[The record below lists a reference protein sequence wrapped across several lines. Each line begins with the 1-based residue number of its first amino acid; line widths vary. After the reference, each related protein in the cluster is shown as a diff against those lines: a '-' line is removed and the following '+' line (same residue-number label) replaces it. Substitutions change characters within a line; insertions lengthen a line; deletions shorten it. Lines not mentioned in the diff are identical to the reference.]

1 MPDILLKAV
10 PKDIHRRLKERAAR
24 NGRSMNRE
32 AIRLIERG
40 LTQPARPREFPP
52 ALKGSLSSPLAPLTV
67 TVPAFTVTVTPAGTS
82 ITRFATLDMATSR

>member
-10 PKDIHRRLKERAAR
+10 PKDLHRRLRERAAR

-40 LTQPARPREFPP
+40 LTQPARIGELPPPVNVGFAIDDEFINRAKREGR
-52 ALKGSLSSPLAPLTV
+52 A
-67 TVPAFTVTVTPAGTS
+67 
-82 ITRFATLDMATSR
+82 